1 MEKAGVSTV
10 TQKNTKK
17 GLDSEAVLSLAPQIL
32 ELLKGVNQ
40 LELENFSMEI
50 GDLDLFIP
58 STGISVPSTAPK
70 SAGATTP
77 VRPSALIHE
86 HFLPHITE
94 YPGKIREVTLG
105 ATRAQGG
112 SRSGTVTIGGATTPA
127 YADQVRLPPHR
138 PAISLDVFDMPVSLP
153 MVLKENVAEVMD
165 QPAEWAKMNVK
176 KFGADIIT
184 IHLMST
190 DPLLRNASI
199 ATAVKTVEEV
209 LQAVDV
215 PVIIGGCGDP
225 KKDAAVFTAISDMAA
240 GERLLLNSVTLDM
253 AEQKTLGSVATS
265 AKKNDHV
272 LLAFTGL
279 ELNNA
284 KELNRRLYE
293 YIPPEQIVMDLT
305 TVALGYG
312 LEYSFTIHERARY
325 AALMG
330 DAELAHPVISAAT
343 NAWAAREAWMK
354 MPPEYGTRELRGP
367 IWETVNAVTLL
378 LAGIDLFLMMHPA
391 AVLTLKDVIARLE
404 KPPASL
410 HEPVAD
416 WVGVRL

>member
-1 MEKAGVSTV
+1 M
-10 TQKNTKK
+10 TQKNTKN
-17 GLDSEAVLSLAPQIL
+17 GPNNENVLNLIPQLI

-40 LELENFSMEI
+40 VELENFSMEI
-50 GDLDLFIP
+50 GDLNLFIP
-58 STGISVPSTAPK
+58 TSGFSSSAPAK
-70 SAGATTP
+70 MPAGKPAR
-77 VRPSALIHE
+77 VRPTSLLQETYNPVLA
-86 HFLPHITE
+86 E

-105 ATRAQGG
+105 ATKAQGG
-112 SRSGTVTIGGATTPA
+112 SRGTTVTIGGATTPA
-127 YADQVRLPPHR
+127 YADQTRLPPHP
-138 PAISLDVFDMPVSLP
+138 PAIALDVFDMPISLP
-153 MVLKENVAEVMD
+153 AVLRENVAEVMD
-165 QPAEWAKMNVK
+165 QPAEWAKMNVN
-176 KFGADIIT
+176 KFGADVVT

-190 DPLLRNASI
+190 DPLFRDTSPQA
-199 ATAVKTVEEV
+199 AVKTVEEI

-215 PVIIGGCGDP
+215 PVIVGGCGDP
-225 KKDAAVFTAISDMAA
+225 KKDAAVFTAVAEMAA

-253 AEQKTLGSVATS
+253 AEQKTLRSVATA
-265 AKKNDHV
+265 AKDNGHV

-284 KELNRRLYE
+284 KELNRRLYD

-354 MPPEYGTRELRGP
+354 IAPEYGPREMRGP
-367 IWETVNAVTLL
+367 IWETINALTLL
-378 LAGIDLFLMMHPA
+378 LAGVDLFLMMHPA
-391 AVLTLKDVIARLE
+391 AVLTLRDVISRLAR
-404 KPPASL
+404 PPAVPC
-410 HEPVAD
+410 EPVAD

>member
-1 MEKAGVSTV
+1 MIL
-10 TQKNTKK
+10 N
-17 GLDSEAVLSLAPQIL
+17 LAPKIL

-58 STGISVPSTAPK
+58 SSGFSVPASSPPGAP
-70 SAGATTP
+70 APIRPTT
-77 VRPSALIHE
+77 LINE
-86 HFLPHITE
+86 QYTPLMTD

-105 ATRAQGG
+105 ATRAEGG

-127 YADQVRLPPHR
+127 YADRVRLPPHR
-138 PAISLDVFDMPVSLP
+138 PVISLDVFDMPVSLP
-153 MVLKENVAEVMD
+153 KVLKENVGEVMD
-165 QPAEWAKMNVK
+165 HPAEWAKMNVK
-176 KFGADIIT
+176 KFGADVIT

-190 DPLLRNASI
+190 DPLFRD
-199 ATAVKTVEEV
+199 ATPADAVRTVEDV

-215 PVIIGGCGDP
+215 PLIIGGCGDP
-225 KKDAAVFTAISDMAA
+225 KKDAAVFTAISEMAA

-253 AEQKTLGSVATS
+253 AEQKSLRTVATS
-265 AKKNDHV
+265 AKENGHL

-330 DAELAHPVISAAT
+330 DTELAHPVISAAT

-354 MPPEYGTRELRGP
+354 MPPEYGSRELRGP
-367 IWETVNAVTLL
+367 IWETINAVTLL

-391 AVLTLKDVIARLE
+391 AVLTLRDVIARLE
-404 KPPASL
+404 KHPGAL
-410 HEPVAD
+410 HEPIAD

>member
-1 MEKAGVSTV
+1 M
-10 TQKNTKK
+10 TQKNSKPGK
-17 GLDSEAVLSLAPQIL
+17 DNDIILNLAPQIL

-50 GDLDLFIP
+50 GDLDLVIP
-58 STGISVPSTAPK
+58 SSGFSVPAHVPP
-70 SAGATTP
+70 ATSNVPPPARPTTLIREHYTP
-77 VRPSALIHE
+77 YLV
-86 HFLPHITE
+86 E

-127 YADQVRLPPHR
+127 YADQVRLRPHR
-138 PAISLDVFDMPVSLP
+138 PVISLDVFDMPVSLP
-153 MVLKENVAEVMD
+153 KVLKENVADVMD
-165 QPAEWAKMNVK
+165 HPAEWAKMNVNR
-176 KFGADIIT
+176 FGADVIT

-190 DPLLRNASI
+190 DPLFRDASSS
-199 ATAVKTVEEV
+199 AAVKTVEEI

-215 PVIIGGCGDP
+215 PLIIGGCGDP
-225 KKDAAVFTAISDMAA
+225 KKDAAVFTAISEMAA

-253 AEQKTLGSVATS
+253 AEQKTLESVATA

-330 DAELAHPVISAAT
+330 DTELAHPCISAAT

-354 MPPEYGTRELRGP
+354 MPPEYGSRELRGP
-367 IWETVNAVTLL
+367 IWETINAISLL

-391 AVLTLKDVIARLE
+391 AVLTLKDVISRLE
-404 KPPASL
+404 KSPSTPT
-410 HEPVAD
+410 EPVTD

>member
-1 MEKAGVSTV
+1 MAQRNPKDGTGNEGIL
-10 TQKNTKK
+10 N
-17 GLDSEAVLSLAPQIL
+17 LAPQIL
-32 ELLKGVNQ
+32 ELLKGVKE

-58 STGISVPSTAPK
+58 SNGFCAP
-70 SAGATTP
+70 AAAPAPAPARPRPTTLIREPYSP
-77 VRPSALIHE
+77 VM
-86 HFLPHITE
+86 TK
-94 YPGKIREVTLG
+94 YPGRIREVTLG
-105 ATRAQGG
+105 ATRSGGG
-112 SRSGTVTIGGATTPA
+112 SRGSTVTIGGATTPA
-127 YADQVRLPPHR
+127 YADRVRLPPHS
-138 PAISLDVFDMPVSLP
+138 PVIALDVFDMPVSLP
-153 MVLKENVAEVMD
+153 MVLKENVAGVME
-165 QPAEWAKMNVK
+165 QPAEWAKMNVN
-176 KFGADIIT
+176 KFGADVVT

-190 DPLLRNASI
+190 DPLLKD
-199 ATAVKTVEEV
+199 ATPADAVRTVEEI

-215 PVIIGGCGDP
+215 PIIVGGCGDP
-225 KKDAAVFTAISDMAA
+225 KKDAAVFAEISDMAA

-253 AEQKTLGSVATS
+253 AEQKTLESVATS
-265 AKKNDHV
+265 AKKNGHV

-293 YIPPEQIVMDLT
+293 YLPPDQIVMDLT

-330 DAELAHPVISAAT
+330 DTELAHPVISAAT

-354 MPPEYGTRELRGP
+354 MPPEYGSRELRGP
-367 IWETVNAVTLL
+367 IWETINAITLL

-391 AVLTLKDVIARLE
+391 AVLTIRDVISRLE
-404 KPPASL
+404 NPKAGL